1 MAKCRSCLADKLLVS
16 TVGMTRDE
24 WLQQRRKSIGGSD
37 AAGIIGLSKWSS
49 PYSIWADKTCR
60 LPDKPDSEAMRQGR
74 DLEDYVARRWME
86 ETGKKV
92 RRLNSMIYN
101 PAYPHSHA
109 DVDRWVVGEN
119 AGLECKTTS
128 SMDLRKFDGVEFP
141 EQYYCQCVHY
151 MAVTG
156 AERWHL
162 AALVFGR
169 GFYTF
174 TLDRA
179 DVEKE
184 IACLMAAEYAF
195 WEQHVKPDV
204 PPGMDGSDATTEA
217 LETIYRE
224 SSGETVELFGREALL
239 DEYEQLK
246 KSIDDLEERVQE
258 ITNIIKGDMRESEKA
273 IAGAYTVSWKPQNRA
288 VFDRRRFEADHKDT
302 DISEYFKI
310 STARPFKIKKEEQK

>member
-1 MAKCRSCLADKLLVS
+1 MAKCKSCLADKQLVS
-16 TVGMTRDE
+16 TVGMTRGE

-37 AAGIIGLSKWSS
+37 AAGIVGLSKWSS
-49 PYSIWADKTCR
+49 PYSVWADKTGR

-156 AERWHL
+156 AERWYL
-162 AALVFGR
+162 AVLVFGR

-174 TLDRA
+174 TLERA

-195 WEQHVKPDV
+195 WEQYVKPDV

-224 SSGETVELFGREALL
+224 SSGETVELFGRENLLKELDAIKDAQKALYSRAAEIKQVIMKDMGNCEEAKCGNYKILWKSQKRGAISRKKLRETYPKL
-239 DEYEQLK
+239 DLGKIMVCVE
-246 KSIDDLEERVQE
+246 
-258 ITNIIKGDMRESEKA
+258 
-273 IAGAYTVSWKPQNRA
+273 
-288 VFDRRRFEADHKDT
+288 FRRFSVT
-302 DISEYFKI
+302 
-310 STARPFKIKKEEQK
+310 KEE

>member
-1 MAKCRSCLADKLLVS
+1 MAKCKSCLADKQLVS

-49 PYSIWADKTCR
+49 PYSVWADKTGR

-156 AERWHL
+156 ADRWYL
-162 AALVFGR
+162 AVLVLGR

-174 TLDRA
+174 ALDHA
-179 DVEKE
+179 VLDAE
-184 IACLMAAEYAF
+184 IRYLMEAEYRF
-195 WEQHVKPDV
+195 WRECVIPDA
-204 PPGMDGSDATTEA
+204 PPGMDGSEATTEA

-246 KSIDDLEERVQE
+246 KSIDALEERVQE
-258 ITNIIKGDMRESEKA
+258 ISNIIKGDMRESEKA
-273 IAGAYTVSWKPQNRA
+273 IAGAYTVSWRPQNRA
-288 VFDRRRFEADHKDT
+288 VFDRRRFEADHQDT

-310 STARPFKIKKEEQK
+310 STARPFKIKKEEQE

>member
-1 MAKCRSCLADKLLVS
+1 MAKCKSCLADKRLVS
-16 TVGMTRDE
+16 TAGMTRGE

-37 AAGIIGLSKWSS
+37 AAGIVGLSKWSS
-49 PYSIWADKTCR
+49 PYSIWADKTGR

-92 RRLNSMIYN
+92 RRMNSMIYN
-101 PAYPHSHA
+101 TLYPYSHA

-156 AERWHL
+156 ADRWYL

-169 GFYTF
+169 GFFTF
-174 TLDRA
+174 TLERA
-179 DVEKE
+179 DVDAE
-184 IACLMAAEYAF
+184 IRYLMEAEYRF
-195 WEQHVKPDV
+195 WRECVIPDV

-224 SSGETVELFGREALL
+224 SSGETVELFGRETLL
-239 DEYEQLK
+239 EEYEQLK
-246 KSIDDLEERVQE
+246 KSIDALEERIQE
-258 ITNIIKGDMRESEKA
+258 IANIIKGDMRESEKA
-273 IAGAYTVSWKPQNRA
+273 IAGVYTVSWKPQNRA
-288 VFDRRRFEADHKDT
+288 VFDRRRFEADHQDT
-302 DISEYFKI
+302 DISEYFRI
-310 STARPFKIKKEEQK
+310 STARPFKIKKEEQE

>member
-1 MAKCRSCLADKLLVS
+1 MERYKSCLADKRLVS
-16 TVGMTRDE
+16 TAGMTRGE

-37 AAGIIGLSKWSS
+37 AAGIVGLSKWSS
-49 PYSIWADKTCR
+49 PYSIWADKTGR

-92 RRLNSMIYN
+92 RRMNSMIYN
-101 PAYPHSHA
+101 TLYPYSHA

-156 AERWHL
+156 ADRWYL

-169 GFYTF
+169 GFFTF
-174 TLDRA
+174 TLERA
-179 DVEKE
+179 DVDAE
-184 IACLMAAEYAF
+184 IRYLMEAEYRF
-195 WEQHVKPDV
+195 WRECVIPDV

-224 SSGETVELFGREALL
+224 SSGETVELFGRETLL
-239 DEYEQLK
+239 EEYEQLK
-246 KSIDDLEERVQE
+246 KSIDALEERIQE
-258 ITNIIKGDMRESEKA
+258 IANIIKGDMRESEKA
-273 IAGAYTVSWKPQNRA
+273 IAGVYTVSWKPQNRA
-288 VFDRRRFEADHKDT
+288 VFDRRRFEADHQDT
-302 DISEYFKI
+302 DISEYFRI
-310 STARPFKIKKEEQK
+310 STARPFKIKKEERE